1 MPKISWG
8 AVVGVAVI
16 FIPLAAL
23 ASSEGGQRD
32 DFVSHWVGITCLLI
46 FTIAYAFVIGEEAT
60 KLRKSKPVM
69 VAAGLIWILVAL
81 AYERHGDS
89 EFAATAFN
97 TDFLE
102 FAELF
107 LFLLAA
113 MTFLNTMEERGVFD
127 ALRSWLVSQRFSLR
141 KIFWITGLIAF
152 SMSPIA
158 DNMTTALLLAT
169 VVVAVG
175 RGQSQFIVVGCV
187 NVVVAANAGGAFS
200 PFGDITTLMVWQK
213 GLVGFHEFHRLFVP
227 ALVQWIVPA
236 FIMAHWIPDAIPR
249 RIRARAQIHQG
260 AGLVVA
266 LFLVTITCTVLIH
279 VYLHLPPVMGMMTG
293 LGCLAIY
300 GYVIDRRQQQSQ
312 LAGEAPAVAR
322 GRSMT
327 VERKSPI
334 HLSNPGKKFDIF
346 KRLAEAEWDT
356 LMFFYGVILCVG
368 GLGALGYLALLSET
382 VYGQLGPTAANILV
396 GAASSIVD
404 NIPLM
409 FAILTMRPEMEHG
422 QWLLVTLT
430 AGVGGSLLS
439 IGSAAG
445 VAAMGVARGVYTF
458 ASHLR
463 WSWAV
468 GLGYVA
474 SIAVHFFVNAHHF

>member
-1 MPKISWG
+1 MPKYLWG
-8 AVVGVAVI
+8 VCVGVTAV
-16 FIPLAAL
+16 FPPLTVF
-23 ASSEGGQRD
+23 ASGESGQTGD
-32 DFVSHWVGITCLLI
+32 YVGHWVGITCLLI
-46 FTIAYAFVIGEEAT
+46 FAVAYAFVIGEEAT
-60 KLRKSKPVM
+60 NLRKSKPVM
-69 VAAGLIWILVAL
+69 VAAGLIWVLVAL
-81 AYERHGDS
+81 VYELHGDS
-89 EFAATAFN
+89 EYAAEAFN

-127 ALRSWLVSQRFSLR
+127 ALRSWLVNQRFSLR

-175 RGQSQFIVVGCV
+175 RGQPEFVVVGCV

-227 ALVQWIVPA
+227 ALVMWFVPA
-236 FIMAHWIPDAIPR
+236 FIMSHWIPDAIPR
-249 RIRARAQIHQG
+249 RIKARARIHQG

-266 LFLVTITCTVLIH
+266 LFLATITLTVSTHI
-279 VYLHLPPVMGMMTG
+279 YLHLPPVMGMMTG

-300 GYVIDRRQQQSQ
+300 GYVIDRRQQSQ
-312 LAGEAPAVAR
+312 LAGDTPAAAR
-322 GRSMT
+322 GRSMK

-396 GAASSIVD
+396 GAASAIVD

-468 GLGYVA
+468 GLGYIA